1 MDRRH
6 IELQIR
12 TVLVTYRAERR
23 RRDSPTMDV
32 FREQARLLLDDLNES
47 ARFYPD
53 LQARLKEARQE
64 LDADLT

>member
-1 MDRRH
+1 
-6 IELQIR
+6 
-12 TVLVTYRAERR
+12 
-23 RRDSPTMDV
+23 MDV